1 MKYVEVYGRDVTDY
15 NAALGTG
22 ENNKLGWLE
31 NAKNV
36 CITRS
41 VNGDNQMTLTL
52 PKGDPKWGIIADER
66 QIGYNGEVFRIKEIS
81 GEDITALSL
90 IQDACRTHVRII
102 EDMINQPV
110 TDVIVPAIFSGCPY
124 VNVLSAAELRRRG
137 YEPVNVGFDFFAVS
151 KKTPI
156 GCLNLLTE
164 SLRKYKIKAEVYI
177 NNKDFGLVKTLGTRR
192 TDVILD
198 TRYNTAEVKS
208 SKSTYELINRLYPYG
223 KDDMPL
229 GNATGYIESRE
240 SIAKYGLHEGFCNFD
255 EITDPAALMSA
266 AEAQFSPDNPERID
280 EPKYSLSIKA
290 VMTEYHGAPLKPGD
304 IITVRDKARNIE
316 TEQRII
322 KVEEYP
328 FEPQKNSIEVGVP
341 QLSMQEAFSGM
352 FTAKEYLRLNKNG
365 REELKTPT
373 LEFMEKNEDVYL
385 EGAEGERQKIAKYK
399 TGALFVSPNEYYA
412 VAIMDGKVKV
422 GVRDT
427 SKPDNYNWVGVFG
440 QGKVYVNEI
449 YTGTLNT
456 NNVTVQSADRSLTID
471 DNLLTMVDGDV
482 TKLKLGYDD
491 TKGKY
496 VFTLYNS
503 KGEETFY
510 ADDDGNQTLRGILR
524 TGKNGEAR
532 VVIDGNGIQS
542 FNDKNQKHGLQT
554 TVDNEMGRGLQL
566 YSEDEKFLDLGLA
579 RPDDYVYFQVRNQEK
594 MSFDTDHSTLIG
606 TWRYKY
612 SEIANQNDINDLKNS
627 IAGLQSKVSEISDKL
642 ATLIPGT

>member
-1 MKYVEVYGRDVTDY
+1 MKFIEVFGRDVTDY
-15 NAALGTG
+15 DNAAIGAS
-22 ENNKLGWLE
+22 ENNKFGWLE

-36 CITRS
+36 CITRA

-52 PKGDPKWGIIADER
+52 PKSDPKWGIIADER
-66 QIGYNGEVFRIKEIS
+66 QIGYNGEVFRIKEIN

-90 IQDACRTHVRII
+90 VQDACRTHVRII

-110 TDVIVPAIFSGCPY
+110 TDVIVPTIFSGCPY

-177 NNKDFGLVKTLGTRR
+177 NNRDFGLVKSLGTRR

-198 TRYNTAEVKS
+198 TRYNTAEIKP

-229 GNATGYIESRE
+229 GNTTGYIESKE

-255 EITDPAALMSA
+255 EITDPADLMAA
-266 AEAQFSPDNPERID
+266 AEAQFSADNPERID
-280 EPKYSLSIKA
+280 EPKYSLSVKA
-290 VMTEYHGAPLKPGD
+290 VMTEYHGTPLKPGD
-304 IITVRDKARNIE
+304 IITVIDKAWNIE

-373 LEFMEKNEDVYL
+373 IEFMEKNEDVFL
-385 EGAEGERQKIAKYK
+385 EGAAGERQKIAKYK
-399 TGALFVSPNEYYA
+399 TGALFVSPGERFA

-427 SKPDNYNWVGVFG
+427 NQTDGWKWTGVFG
-440 QGKVYVNEI
+440 NGHVYVNDI
-449 YTGTLNT
+449 YSGNLNT
-456 NNVTVQSADRSLTID
+456 KNVVVQSEDCSLTIN
-471 DNLLTMVDGDV
+471 DNLLTMVDGRI
-482 TKLKLGYDD
+482 TKLKLGYDAE
-491 TKGKY
+491 KGKY

-503 KGEETFY
+503 VGEETFFV
-510 ADDDGNQTLRGILR
+510 DDEGNQTLRGIFR
-524 TGKNGEAR
+524 TGEDNENR
-532 VVIDGNGIQS
+532 IVIDGNGIQS
-542 FNDKNQKHGLQT
+542 INSRGEEDGLFSNSPSADGEQYSDLRLYDKGNELFSVYRSLNGVTMKINGQTVYAGTQEGGFISVFAKMTDFNALVERVKKLETAASGPQT
-554 TVDNEMGRGLQL
+554 G
-566 YSEDEKFLDLGLA
+566 
-579 RPDDYVYFQVRNQEK
+579 
-594 MSFDTDHSTLIG
+594 
-606 TWRYKY
+606 
-612 SEIANQNDINDLKNS
+612 
-627 IAGLQSKVSEISDKL
+627 
-642 ATLIPGT
+642 